1 MLCRL
6 FRSVISKSHTAENSI
21 PAPRV
26 TFFSRTSIFMPIM
39 KFPKVGIFT
48 NTAGRNCK
56 VFSINRFRFA
66 VIVITQCIRNRF
78 PGKSPSEKRRSG
90 CKGGGLSADKAIRY
104 DISALQSIGGGIFDR
119 VIFFSFAIRQKKFP
133 QKFPFL
139 PHFLH
144 HVNNL

>member
-1 MLCRL
+1 MLCCL
-6 FRSVISKSHTAENSI
+6 FRSVTSRNHTAENSI
-21 PAPRV
+21 PAQRV
-26 TFFSRTSIFMPIM
+26 TFFARTSIFMPIM
-39 KFPKVGIFT
+39 KFLKVGIFT

-90 CKGGGLSADKAIRY
+90 CKGGLSADKAIRY

-119 VIFFSFAIRQKKFP
+119 VIFVVFAFYSPKWLSIPTFLTSFT
-133 QKFPFL
+133 
-139 PHFLH
+139 
-144 HVNNL
+144 V